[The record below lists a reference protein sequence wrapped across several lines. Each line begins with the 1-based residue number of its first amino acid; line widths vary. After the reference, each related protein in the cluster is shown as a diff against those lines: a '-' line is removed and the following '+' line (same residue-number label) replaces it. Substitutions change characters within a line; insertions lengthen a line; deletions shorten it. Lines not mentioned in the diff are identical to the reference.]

1 MTALADFDALRAA
14 VTTPAAVVFVLKASP
29 DAVPETTGLQSWWF
43 ATDSYPAPGVAPTTA
58 AACDSSTVGGL
69 PHPGVDSRLVSATIS
84 RVVTGGWVS
93 PVCLLVDRLS
103 HQGGLSGNVTGAQ
116 TTNLPTAALT
126 RYTDGV
132 GVMVG
137 LEVYSDLGST
147 NTTVTVSYTNTADVA
162 GRAGTIAFI
171 DTPFDPAFYPMPLQS
186 GDLGVKSVESVS
198 LAGGTGAVGNFGMT
212 IYKPLCLFGGGPD
225 LHEDVPIICGWNTDI
240 LAGACL
246 QILGL
251 STGSAP
257 DLNAVLAFSE
267 A

>member
-14 VTTPAAVVFVLKASP
+14 VTTPAALAFVVQSTTYT
-29 DAVPETTGLQSWWF
+29 VPAEAGLQSWW
-43 ATDSYPAPGVAPTTA
+43 TRGPLPAAGTTPTTA
-58 AACDSSTVGGL
+58 VACDSSTVGGIV
-69 PHPGVDSRLVSATIS
+69 HPGVDSRLVSAS
-84 RVVTGGWVS
+84 VSCSASGGRIS

-103 HQGGLSGNVTGAQ
+103 HQGGLSGNVAGAQ

-137 LEVYSDLGST
+137 LEIFTALGGT
-147 NTTVTVSYTNTADVA
+147 DVKITVSYTNTADVA
-162 GRAGTIAFI
+162 GRSGKVAII
-171 DTPFDPAFYPMPLQS
+171 DTPYTTTFYPMALQS

-198 LAGGTGAVGNFGMT
+198 LDGGTGTVGDFGVVV
-212 IYKPLCLFGGGPD
+212 YKPLCLFGGGPD
-225 LHEDVPIICGWNTDI
+225 RHEDVPVICGWNTDI
-240 LAGACL
+240 LAAACL

-251 STGSAP
+251 STGTGSG
-257 DLNAVLAFSE
+257 LNAILAFSE